1 MSMVFKLNR
10 SFERFSIPFK
20 WLNCRFEQSL
30 NVPFDTSK
38 FAMTIAK
45 DVRHHL
51 KNKPYL
57 LEALEKGIV
66 NLSELSRQIQ
76 TELKIQDTSAIKAA
90 LRRYSEELQKHKQKR
105 EEKVLHLLKRS
116 SIAVFDRK
124 SVMITAK
131 ELDTKTGMKVDLLD
145 KFVYLLD
152 RSDLPERITTLV
164 KHENCTMIVIHSPEE
179 LEATPGVVAFL
190 ATLLAE
196 QNINIVEF
204 ISCWTETIMVV
215 EKKDSLK
222 TYEVISNIIG

>member
-1 MSMVFKLNR
+1 MFHLVHSVAIMTVA
-10 SFERFSIPFK
+10 
-20 WLNCRFEQSL
+20 Q
-30 NVPFDTSK
+30 NV
-38 FAMTIAK
+38 
-45 DVRHHL
+45 RNYL
-51 KNKPYL
+51 RNKPYL

-76 TELKIQDTSAIKAA
+76 NEIKTDDTSAIKAA

-116 SIAVFDRK
+116 SIAVYDHK
-124 SVMITAK
+124 SVIITAK
-131 ELDTKTGMKVDLLD
+131 EIPIKTGMEVDLIG

-152 RSDLPERITTLV
+152 RGELPERINALV
-164 KHENCTMIVIHSPEE
+164 KHDNCTMIVIHSPEE

-196 QNINIVEF
+196 QNVNIIEF

-222 TYEVISNIIG
+222 TYETLSNMVG

>member
-1 MSMVFKLNR
+1 MSQL
-10 SFERFSIPFK
+10 IH
-20 WLNCRFEQSL
+20 QSNIMTVAQ
-30 NVPFDTSK
+30 NV
-38 FAMTIAK
+38 
-45 DVRHHL
+45 RNHL
-51 KNKPYL
+51 RNKPYL

-76 TELKIQDTSAIKAA
+76 SELKTEDTSAIKAA

-116 SIAVFDRK
+116 SIAVYDRK
-124 SVMITAK
+124 SVMITSK
-131 ELDTKTGMKVDLLD
+131 ELPQKTGMKVDLLD

-152 RSDLPERITTLV
+152 RSDLPERVSALV
-164 KHENCTMIVIHSPEE
+164 KNDNCTMIVIHSPEE

-196 QNINIVEF
+196 QNVNIVEF

-215 EKKDSLK
+215 DKKDSLK
-222 TYEVISNIIG
+222 TYEVLSNLVG